1 MQVIE
6 FLQRQSKARVVSAGV
21 VLVFLLWGI
30 DYLTGP
36 DFSFVVF
43 YLLPVFL
50 VTWFAG
56 KEGGILI
63 SLMSGGAWFV
73 ADALTTTADDIHPA
87 IPYLNFITKLG
98 FFLLVNI
105 TVSTLKVSL
114 EREREL
120 ARTDYLTGVANSRY
134 FAEIAAQEIKR
145 AGRYQHPFTVAYL
158 DIDNFKLVND
168 EWGHSTGNEL
178 LTVVAATIQENIRS
192 TDTVARLGGDEF
204 TMLLPETNYDAG
216 EVVMQKVH
224 QSLRAAMARN
234 AWPVTFSIGVVT
246 FITPPDTVDGMIKVA
261 DSLMYTVKH
270 GGKNRIQHRQ
280 IEYQA
285 A

>member
-1 MQVIE
+1 MQAIE
-6 FLQRQSKARVVSAGV
+6 FLKRQSKARIVSAGV
-21 VLVFLLWGI
+21 VLVLLLWVI
-30 DYLTGP
+30 DYVTGP

-43 YLLPVFL
+43 YLIPVFL

-63 SLMSGGAWFV
+63 SLMSGGAWFA
-73 ADALTTTADDIHPA
+73 ADWLTANAEMNPA
-87 IPYLNFITKLG
+87 IPYLNFVTKLG
-98 FFLLVNI
+98 FFLVVNI

-114 EREREL
+114 EREHDL
-120 ARTDYLTGVANSRY
+120 ARTDYLTRVANSRY

-158 DIDNFKLVND
+158 DIDDFKQVND

-178 LTVVAATIQENIRS
+178 LSVVAATIQENIRS

-204 TMLLPETNYDAG
+204 AMLLPETSYDAA

-261 DSLMYTVKH
+261 DGLMYTVKH